1 MPNLKFTKMNGAGN
15 DFILIDKDLNPKV
28 KLSSKAISEMC
39 NRKKGIGA
47 DGLLLIDKHTKYDF
61 KLKYYNSDGE
71 IGSLC
76 GNGSRCAISYA
87 VSEYKIKSDI
97 VKFLCDGI
105 VYKGESLNKNLIKFY
120 LPKPSKVD
128 LFIQIKSKNFTVVG
142 SYVDSGSP
150 HVVIVW
156 DDIKKIVKGN
166 FSNFD
171 LSKLGKEVRF
181 AKQFSPKGTNA
192 NIVKIEKNK
201 IKIRTYERG
210 VEDETLACGTG
221 AVAASVVLSR
231 KFGIKSPIIF
241 NTKGGDI
248 LQISFN
254 VKDKKINQISLLGP
268 AKINYTGNYIL

>member
-1 MPNLKFTKMNGAGN
+1 MNGAGN
-15 DFILIDKDLNPKV
+15 DFILIDKVLNPKV
-28 KLSSKAISEMC
+28 KLSSKAIFEMC

-47 DGLLLIDKHTKYDF
+47 DGVLLIDKQIKYDF
-61 KLKYYNSDGE
+61 KLKYYNSDGK

-105 VYKGESLNKNLIKFY
+105 VYKGESLNKYLIKFY
-120 LPKPSKVD
+120 LPKPSKID
-128 LFIQIKSKNFTVVG
+128 LFIQIKSKNYKVVG

-150 HVVIVW
+150 HVVIIW
-156 DDIKKIVKGN
+156 DDIKKMVKGK
-166 FSNFD
+166 FSNFEF
-171 LSKLGKEVRF
+171 SKLGKGIRYAE
-181 AKQFSPKGTNA
+181 QFSPKGTNV

-221 AVAASVVLSR
+221 AVAAAVVLSR
-231 KFGIKSPIIF
+231 KFGIKFPIIL

-248 LQISFN
+248 LQVGFI
-254 VKDKKINQISLLGP
+254 VKDKKINQILLLGP